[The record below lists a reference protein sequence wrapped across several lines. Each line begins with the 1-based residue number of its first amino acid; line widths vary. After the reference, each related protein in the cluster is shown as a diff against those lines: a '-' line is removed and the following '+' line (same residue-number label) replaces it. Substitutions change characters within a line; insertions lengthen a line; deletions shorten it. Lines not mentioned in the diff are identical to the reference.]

1 MIRTR
6 CQGDVPFFPNMLNN
20 GKVEVCLKEDVD
32 KVIREKDAEIASLKA
47 QIAEAKEL
55 SIELQKRNKAIA
67 DNAISNVESY
77 KSKRDA
83 EIESLK
89 ASHYAEMVDAGM
101 RERKLERAL
110 WLARAN
116 NAINSYDKWN
126 LFANFESEDKLFTID
141 EYDETPGVTDF
152 STLRTYAEWCKVWQ
166 NVARK
171 CLKKAEEHK

>member
-1 MIRTR
+1 MKREELVRYDGEWYDANIV
-6 CQGDVPFFPNMLNN
+6 D
-20 GKVEVCLKEDVD
+20 CLLDEKE
-32 KVIREKDAEIASLKA
+32 AEIALLKS

-67 DNAISNVESY
+67 DNAISNVKSY

-101 RERKLERAL
+101 RERRLRRAL

-116 NAINSYDKWN
+116 DARNSYIKWN

-141 EYDETPGVTDF
+141 EYDETPGATDGQV
-152 STLRTYAEWCKVWQ
+152 LRTYTEWLRIWQ
-166 NVARK
+166 EVERK
-171 CLKKAEEHK
+171 CLKKAEEYR